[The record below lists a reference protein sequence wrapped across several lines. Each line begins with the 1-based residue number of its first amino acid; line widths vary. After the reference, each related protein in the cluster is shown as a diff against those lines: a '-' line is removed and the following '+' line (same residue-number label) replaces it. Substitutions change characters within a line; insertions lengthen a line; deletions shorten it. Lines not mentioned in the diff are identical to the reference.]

1 MITLPPDGFFERKN
15 KPKTTGEKM
24 KPRKVYRTRPVKAG
38 AKKKQKIKA
47 QKKMLEGLGCSAES
61 LKKLT
66 SVEVRELLKKKKM
79 RKRGPSTAAKA
90 NALKEKKSVAK
101 PAKK

>member
-1 MITLPPDGFFERKN
+1 
-15 KPKTTGEKM
+15 M
-24 KPRKVYRTRPVKAG
+24 KPRKVYRTRPKKAG
-38 AKKKQKIKA
+38 ARKNQKIKA
-47 QKKMLEGLGCSAES
+47 QKKMLEVLGCSAES

-79 RKRGPSTAAKA
+79 RKRGPGTAAKA
-90 NALKEKKSVAK
+90 GALKKKKSAPK